1 MRGRGNLVVD
11 FCNGNMTADEYFK
24 SLPLAEYNPFNLLMV
39 DFKSGTV
46 SVGSGVEKSFSE
58 ISSKSRV
65 FTFLTL

>member
-46 SVGSGVEKSFSE
+46 SVGSRVEK
-58 ISSKSRV
+58 
-65 FTFLTL
+65 FLE